1 MQFAVSGGHG
11 RRRGKVTPPA
21 EPQGKE

>member
-1 MQFAVSGGHG
+1 MQFAVNGGHG
-11 RRRGKVTPPA
+11 RRRGKATPPA